1 MLKFDLLV
9 ILYRFLKLLLN
20 LFLFF
25 FKLLV
30 HLFFN
35 LLDASFLRFF
45 WLLLSTQR
53 RKSPILN
60 ERVSDAFEH
69 FALVR
74 PLYHQIATLL
84 RLLLLWSGATRFYD
98 LRTS

>member
-9 ILYRFLKLLLN
+9 VLYRFLKLLLN

-35 LLDASFLRFF
+35 LLDASFFRYFS
-45 WLLLSTQR
+45 LLLSTQR

-60 ERVSDAFEH
+60 ERVSDAVEH
-69 FALVR
+69 FALV
-74 PLYHQIATLL
+74 
-84 RLLLLWSGATRFYD
+84 
-98 LRTS
+98 